1 MERQDEG
8 MPFLL
13 RYENVAWYED
23 GKVRI
28 LDRRVF
34 PRQRKFVVCDDY
46 HGVIKAIQDMV
57 TQSAGPFTAVGMG
70 MALAA
75 YQCKDEAQE
84 KQVAFLTKA
93 ADELGNARPT
103 TANRYSAITHRAL
116 KKQLAALKEGRSAV
130 EAAFNDT
137 IDSLNRRYAT
147 EQKIGDNFVSLLSN
161 NSSFL
166 THCYAETVI
175 GCIIRAA
182 KKQGKTLKAYDTAT
196 EPFFQG
202 AKLTASCFQE
212 GGFET
217 TMVPDNMVNF
227 VLERGDIDVFTT
239 AADKVTMDGYLTNK
253 IGTKQNAIL
262 CNRVGVPY
270 FPTELPDLDTKTHDG
285 IKIEMRD
292 PEGSLEFEGKKY
304 VMDGVKSIY
313 PAFDIT
319 PPYLISALVTD
330 RGVFS
335 PYNLAEYAKMGGED
349 FY

>member
-1 MERQDEG
+1 MERQDKG

-13 RYENVAWYED
+13 QYENVAWYED
-23 GKVRI
+23 GEVRI

-34 PRQRKFVVCDDY
+34 PHDRKFVVCKDY
-46 HGVIKAIQDMV
+46 HEVIKAIQDLV

-75 YQCKDEAQE
+75 YQCKDLEE
-84 KQVAFLTKA
+84 KKQIEFLTKA
-93 ADELGNARPT
+93 ADELGHARLT
-103 TANRYSAITHRAL
+103 TSNRYSAITHRAL
-116 KKQLAALKEGRSAV
+116 KKQIEAIEAGKSPI

-147 EQKIGDNFVSLLSN
+147 EQIIGDNFVDLLSN
-161 NSSFL
+161 NSSIL

-182 KKQGKTLKAYDTAT
+182 RKQGKTIKAYDTAT

-239 AADKVTMDGYLTNK
+239 AADTVTMDGYLTNK
-253 IGTKQNAIL
+253 IGTKQVAIL

-270 FPTELPDLDTKTHDG
+270 FPTEIPDQDKPTHDD

-292 PEGSLEFEGKKY
+292 PSGSLEFEGKRY
-304 VMDGVKSIY
+304 VMEGVKSIY
-313 PAFDIT
+313 PSFDIT

-335 PYNLAEYAKMGGED
+335 PYNLKEYAKMGANN

>member
-1 MERQDEG
+1 MERQDKG

-13 RYENVAWYED
+13 KYENVAWYED
-23 GKVRI
+23 GTVRI

-34 PRQRKFVVCDDY
+34 PHERRFVTCKDY
-46 HGVIKAIQDMV
+46 HEVIKAIQDMV

-75 YQCKDEAQE
+75 YQCKDEAE
-84 KQVAFLTKA
+84 DKRVAFLKKA
-93 ADELGNARPT
+93 ADELGHARPT

-116 KKQLAALKEGRSAV
+116 DKQLKALQAGDSAI

-182 KKQGKTLKAYDTAT
+182 KAQGKTLKAYDTAT

-202 AKLTASCFQE
+202 AKLTASCFEE

-239 AADKVTMDGYLTNK
+239 AADSVTMDGYLVNK

-270 FPTELPDLDTKTHDG
+270 FPTEMPDQDKKSHKD

-292 PEGSLEFEGKKY
+292 PEQSLMFEGKKY
-304 VMDGVKSIY
+304 TMDGVKSIY

-335 PYNLAEYAKMGGED
+335 PYNLDAYAKLGGED

>member
-1 MERQDEG
+1 MERQDKG

-13 RYENVAWYED
+13 RYENVAWYEN

-34 PRQRKFVVCDDY
+34 PRKKEYVICHSYQEI
-46 HGVIKAIQDMV
+46 IKAIQEMV

-75 YQCKDEAQE
+75 YQCRNLSEE
-84 KQVAFLTKA
+84 KQIEFLTKA
-93 ADELGNARPT
+93 SDELGNARPT
-103 TANRYSAITHRAL
+103 TANRYSAITNRAL
-116 KKQLAALKEGRSAV
+116 KKQIIALKEGKSAID
-130 EAAFNDT
+130 AAFEDT
-137 IDSLNRRYAT
+137 IDSLNRRYAI
-147 EQKIGDNFVSLLSN
+147 EQKIGDNFVDLIAN
-161 NSSFL
+161 NSGIL

-175 GCIIRAA
+175 GCIIRAS
-182 KKQGKTLKAYDTAT
+182 KKKNVTIRAFTTAT

-202 AKLTASCFQE
+202 AKLTASCFAE
-212 GGFET
+212 SGIET

-227 VLERGDIDVFTT
+227 VLESGQIDVFTT
-239 AADKVTMDGYLTNK
+239 AADTVTMDGYLVNK
-253 IGTKQNAIL
+253 VGTKQNAIL
-262 CNRVGVPY
+262 CNRLGVPY
-270 FPTELPDLDTKTHDG
+270 FPTEIPDKDKIDHTQ
-285 IKIEMRD
+285 INIEMRD
-292 PEGSLEFEGKKY
+292 PEDSLKFEGKKY

-319 PPYLISALVTD
+319 PPNLINALVTD

-335 PYNLAEYAKMGGED
+335 PYDLKDYAKLVSEE

>member
-1 MERQDEG
+1 MKREDEG

-34 PRQRKFVVCDDY
+34 PCEKRFVICTDY
-46 HGVIKAIQDMV
+46 HEVIKAIQDMV

-75 YQCKDEAQE
+75 YQCKNMPEE
-84 KQVAFLTKA
+84 EQVEFLTKA

-116 KKQLAALKEGRSAV
+116 DKQLKALQAGKSAV

-161 NSSFL
+161 NSSIL

-182 KKQGKTLKAYDTAT
+182 NKQNKTLKAYDTAT

-217 TMVPDNMVNF
+217 TMVSDNMVNF

-239 AADKVTMDGYLTNK
+239 AADSVTMDGYLVNK
-253 IGTKQNAIL
+253 VGTKQNAIL

-270 FPTELPDLDTKTHDG
+270 FPTEIPDQDKKSHED

-292 PEGSLEFEGKKY
+292 PEDSLKFEGKKY
-304 VMDGVKSIY
+304 TMDGVKSVY

-319 PPYLISALVTD
+319 PPYLINALVTD

-335 PYNLAEYAKMGGED
+335 PYDLASYAKLGGED